1 MKNRQNKPNPFLRII
16 GSKITAYAAIIVLTA
31 MLLAGKSHHDAPAVV
46 NEYDP
51 CSPKVDV
58 TRHELNRLT
67 RPYLLN
73 DEYVECG
80 NLSAVKD
87 QLTQYIEE
95 AKKRG
100 EATDI
105 SVYLRK
111 PSTLSWFEINGS
123 TMYMPSSIM
132 KISIMIH
139 YLLEARIRPE
149 ALQQK
154 IYFEKHN
161 DELNQQNILT
171 NRLQENRYYTVKE
184 LLYALIAHSD
194 NDASS
199 LLAKNMDEK
208 VYKELFEDL
217 NLPEPDIFH
226 SDYEMN
232 VVQCSKFFR
241 LLYTANYLGREMSEL
256 GLELMT
262 HCDFKEGIL
271 QGVDSTVTVA
281 HKFGERT
288 GNGFK
293 ELHEG
298 GIVYVDNHP
307 YILCIMTRGT
317 DYEKL
322 SDVIGN
328 ISRITYNSLK

>member
-1 MKNRQNKPNPFLRII
+1 MKEKQRKPNLFLRIM
-16 GSKITAYAAIIVLTA
+16 GSKILAYSIIIVLVF
-31 MLLAGKSHHDAPAVV
+31 MLVIEKSHPGPVAIV

-58 TRHELNRLT
+58 SRHAQNRFT
-67 RPYLLN
+67 RPNLLN

-80 NLSAVKD
+80 NLAAVKD
-87 QLTQYIEE
+87 QLTQYIDDE
-95 AKKRG
+95 KKKG
-100 EATDI
+100 NAVDI

-111 PSTLSWFEINGS
+111 PSTLSWFEINGGEV
-123 TMYMPSSIM
+123 YMPSSIM
-132 KISIMIH
+132 KISIMVY
-139 YLLEARIRPE
+139 YLLEARVHPE
-149 ALQQK
+149 VLQQK
-154 IYFEKHN
+154 IYFGQHN
-161 DELNQQNILT
+161 EDLNHQNILSDQLRL
-171 NRLQENRYYTVKE
+171 NRDYTIYE
-184 LLYALIAHSD
+184 LLQALMAHSD

-208 VYKELFEDL
+208 VYKEIFSDL
-217 NLPEPDIFH
+217 NMPEPDIFH
-226 SDYEMN
+226 SDYTMN
-232 VVQCSKFFR
+232 VLQCSKFFR
-241 LLYTANYLGREMSEL
+241 LLFTANYLGREMSEK

-262 HCDFKEGIL
+262 HCDFKDGIMKGL
-271 QGVDSTVTVA
+271 DSTVTVA

-317 DYEKL
+317 DYDKL
-322 SDVIGN
+322 SDIIGN
-328 ISRITYNSLK
+328 ISRIAYENLK

>member
-1 MKNRQNKPNPFLRII
+1 MKDKQSKPNLFLRLI
-16 GSKITAYAAIIVLTA
+16 GSKILAYMIIVVLTI
-31 MLLAGKSHHDAPAVV
+31 LIVTKDTRPVTVV
-46 NEYDP
+46 EKYDP
-51 CSPKVDV
+51 CAPKVDMS
-58 TRHELNRLT
+58 RHPINRFT
-67 RPYLLN
+67 RPNLLN

-80 NLSAVKD
+80 DLSVLKYE
-87 QLTQYIEE
+87 LTQYIEDEEKKGE
-95 AKKRG
+95 AKN
-100 EATDI
+100 I

-123 TMYMPSSIM
+123 ESYMPASIM
-132 KISIMIH
+132 KVSIMIH
-139 YLLEARIRPE
+139 YLLEARLNPE
-149 ALQQK
+149 VLKRK
-154 IYFEKHN
+154 IYFGKRN
-161 DELNQQNILT
+161 IELNQQNIISEH
-171 NRLQENRYYTVKE
+171 LQENSYYTVNE

-208 VYKELFEDL
+208 VYKELFDDL

-226 SDYEMN
+226 TDYTMN

-241 LLYTANYLGREMSEL
+241 LLFNSNYLGREMSEL
-256 GLELMT
+256 GLELLT
-262 HCDFKEGIL
+262 HCDYKDGIL
-271 QGVDSTVTVA
+271 KGLDSTVTVA

-298 GIVYVDNHP
+298 GIVYVGNQP

-317 DYEKL
+317 DYGKL
-322 SDVIGN
+322 SDIIGN
-328 ISRITYNSLK
+328 ISRITYDHLK